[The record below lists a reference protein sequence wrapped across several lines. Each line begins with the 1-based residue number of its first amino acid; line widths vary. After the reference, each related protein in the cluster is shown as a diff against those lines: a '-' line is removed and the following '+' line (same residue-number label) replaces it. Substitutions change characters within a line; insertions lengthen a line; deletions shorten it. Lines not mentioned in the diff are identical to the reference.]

1 MAADSVGQIGLDLVV
16 NQGDFKKQMSGI
28 QSLAK
33 KAGAALASAFAVKKL
48 VDFGAQCIELGS
60 DLAEVQNVVDVTF
73 PRMSRQVDEFAKSA
87 AQSFGLSETMAKRF
101 TGTFGAMAK
110 AFGFGEQAAY
120 DMSTTLTGL
129 AGDVASF
136 YNISQDEA
144 YTKLKSVFTG
154 ETESLKDL
162 GVVMT
167 QAALDQYALAN
178 GFGKTTK
185 AMSEAEKVALRYQ
198 FVQDQLSL
206 ASGDFIRTSDS
217 WANQV
222 RVLKLQFDS
231 LKATIGQGLI
241 NVLTPV
247 IKVINTIIGK
257 LMSLANAF
265 KSFTEL
271 ITGKKGSGGTSAAAA
286 GMEAVAGSAAD
297 AGTAVLGAGSAAKQ
311 AAKDLK
317 TVTTGIDEL
326 NIIKPDTDSGA
337 SDGGSSADSFDM
349 GELDTSAVE
358 ELDSRYQALIDRM
371 KELASLAR
379 KGFWDAFGDTSVFDS
394 IQNSIGSIRQSLADI
409 FTAPEV
415 LRAANNFADSVAYNL
430 GRVTGAAASIG
441 ATVADNLLGGISR
454 YFEQNSQRIQ
464 DFLVSLFNIEAR
476 GTEIKGNFAES
487 IADIFTVF
495 RSDSAKQITA
505 DIISIFANGF
515 MGVVELGSAFA
526 TDVLDVLTAPIAE
539 NTDRFQSAFQG
550 LLDVVQKVT
559 GTVADLV
566 ADTIDGI
573 LQLYAQDVHLLFESL
588 KSGFT
593 EIVSTVLDAFQEYI
607 LPVLQEA
614 ADKFGEFAS
623 STLQPLIDKF
633 LDFAGKVAG
642 VIGTLW
648 NGVLKPLVLWFVQ
661 SMAPVI
667 RDVLS
672 SAINMFSSFA
682 SAIAGIVDS
691 VLSVLGGLIDFV
703 KGVFTGDWSLAWEGI
718 QEILSGAWS
727 FMETLVTDAV
737 DAIANVVNLAWTT
750 ISKTTSTIFSGIKT
764 FLASTFNAILSVVS
778 TVIRSVQTTINTTLA
793 AIKTNWESIWN
804 SVKTFVSGIFD
815 GIRNT
820 ITSKMDAVRSG
831 IGSALNQIKSTWDN
845 IWNSV
850 KSFTSSIFDG
860 IWSTIKGAINNI
872 ISGVERMAN
881 GVIKGINSMIN
892 ALNRLSFSIPDWVP
906 EIGGNTFGLHI
917 PNISSVSIPRLAEGG
932 YVRANTPQL
941 AMIGDNRRYGE
952 IVAPEDKMQEMVNR
966 AAALASREDSMN
978 TQYLAMMVELL
989 REIINLIENLD
1000 LTVNIDIR
1008 EIKRKLADLEK
1019 RGGYKL
1025 RTT

>member
-110 AFGFGEQAAY
+110 AFGFGKQAAY

-206 ASGDFIRTSDS
+206 ASGDFIRTSDF

-297 AGTAVLGAGSAAKQ
+297 AGTAVSGAGSAAKQ

-358 ELDSRYQALIDRM
+358 ELDSRYQALIDRI

-415 LRAANNFADSVAYNL
+415 LRAANDFADSVAYNL

-454 YFEQNSQRIQ
+454 YLEQNSQRIQ

-476 GTEIKGNFAES
+476 GAEIKGNFAES

-515 MGVVELGSAFA
+515 MGVVELGSTFA
-526 TDVLDVLTAPIAE
+526 MDVLDVLTAPIAE
-539 NTDRFQSAFQG
+539 NTDRFKSAFQG

-573 LQLYAQDVHLLFESL
+573 LQLYAQHVHPLFESL
-588 KSGFT
+588 KTGFT

-614 ADKFGEFAS
+614 ADRFGEFAS

-682 SAIAGIVDS
+682 SAVAGIVDS

-718 QEILSGAWS
+718 QEILSGVWS
-727 FMETLVTDAV
+727 FMETLVIDAV
-737 DAIANVVNLAWTT
+737 DAIVNAVNLAWTT
-750 ISKTTSTIFSGIKT
+750 ISKVTSTIFTGIKT
-764 FLASTFNAILSVVS
+764 FLASIFNAILSVVS
-778 TVIRSVQTTINTTLA
+778 TVIRSVQTTINTTIA
-793 AIKTNWESIWN
+793 AIKSNWESIWT

-850 KSFTSSIFDG
+850 KSSTSSIFNG